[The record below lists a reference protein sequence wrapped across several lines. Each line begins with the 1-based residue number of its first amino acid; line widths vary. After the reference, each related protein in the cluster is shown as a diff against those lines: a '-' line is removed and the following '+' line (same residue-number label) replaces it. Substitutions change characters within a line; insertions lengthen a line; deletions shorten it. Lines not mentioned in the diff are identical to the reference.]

1 MNVPYSWLIELLP
14 ELPDKLGPDPHAL
27 EPIMA
32 MLGTGIE
39 EIVDAPAPP
48 DGVIFGVTLEE
59 NTVLARKIAPDGLL
73 ALPDT
78 HLKALKIDVGDGL
91 PKTVVTG
98 APNARAGIGV
108 AVAVPGTQLAAF
120 QSVDTDGQGT
130 VVGERQIQGVLS
142 WGMACSPKELGIGE
156 YGGGLL
162 ELPATDAKPGTAL
175 SSLWPADHVLDIEVT
190 PNRADSLSVLGIARD
205 IAAYLKL
212 EVKLPSRGLESKHDA
227 NFPVQIELDPK
238 RDADRFIARM
248 AKGVKVGPSPAWL
261 QRRVVNGGMRA
272 INNLVDASNYV
283 MLELG
288 QPTAAYDVRDVPEL
302 TLTVRDAKP
311 GEKVLG
317 LTDLEYEC
325 DERDLLVATPV
336 NGESVP
342 VGIGG
347 ILGAKYSSITD
358 ATTDVI
364 IEAAHWNPVRL
375 RLTGRRLGLAT
386 DALYRFER
394 GVDPNLGVW
403 AADRYMELV
412 QQTGGGEVVPGH
424 RDVGGE
430 KPRVEVQFRPWHANE
445 FLGTN
450 YDAGDMKAAL
460 ERLGFEV
467 VVPLPSASNEVVT
480 IPVGMSVFRDGTLP
494 ELYSFRNVEAERHV
508 NHWLVLSPTW
518 RVNMDLEEDL
528 IEEVARILG
537 YDAIPET
544 IPSFTVNPL
553 TRAADAPMRAMRALK
568 DVFVGVGFQEVVSYT
583 FTHPLEAERTRV
595 PTPVLEIKNP
605 QSSERTHLRTQLVS
619 SLLYAAQVNK
629 GLPNLMLFEVGQVF
643 PMPGSDTDHPG
654 EDHLGLLMSGPLAPK
669 SWGSGV
675 DGDFFAFKGLL
686 EAAAAKLGDA
696 LEVRAL
702 EDVPAFLHPGL
713 AGEIVWNGQS
723 VGVIGAVHPQVA
735 SDLELPQT
743 FVAELK
749 LPLPARE
756 WTFIDPSRQPPAL
769 RDLAIIAPKSV
780 PYSRLETLA
789 RGAAGLLLEGV
800 EPFDVYEGKPIPEG
814 SRSVAIHL
822 SFRAP
827 GRTLTD
833 AEVDAAMQS
842 VIASVRAEGLEI
854 RE

>member
-1 MNVPYSWLIELLP
+1 VNVPYSWLIELLP
-14 ELPDKLGPDPHAL
+14 ELPAKLGNDPHAL
-27 EPIMA
+27 EPVMA

-39 EIVDAPAPP
+39 DILEAPAPQ
-48 DGVIFGVTLEE
+48 DGVVFGVVLEE
-59 NTVLARKIAPDGLL
+59 NTV
-73 ALPDT
+73 PDT
-78 HLKALKIDVGDGL
+78 HLKALKIDVGDGV

-130 VVGERQIQGVLS
+130 VVGIRTIQGIES

-162 ELPATDAKPGTAL
+162 ELPATDAKPGTPLAE
-175 SSLWPADHVLDIEVT
+175 LWPADYVLDIEVT
-190 PNRADSLSVLGIARD
+190 PNRADALSVLGIARD

-212 EVKLPSRGLESKHDA
+212 EVKLPSQGLSSTHDP
-227 NFPVQIELDPK
+227 NFPVKLELDPK

-261 QRRVVNGGMRA
+261 QRRLMNAGMRA

-302 TLTVRDAKP
+302 TLTVRDARK

-394 GVDPNLGVW
+394 GVDPNLSAW

-424 RDVGGE
+424 RDAGGE
-430 KPRVEVQFRPWHANE
+430 KARVEVKFRPSHANE
-445 FLGTN
+445 FLGTS
-450 YDAGDMKAAL
+450 YDPADMKAAL

-467 VVPLPSASNEVVT
+467 IVPSPSASNEVVT
-480 IPVGMSVFRDGTLP
+480 IPVGMSVFRDGMSP
-494 ELYSFRNVEAERHV
+494 ETYSFKNVEAERHV
-508 NHWLVLSPTW
+508 KFWLVHSPTW

-553 TRAADAPMRAMRALK
+553 TKAADAPMRAMRALK

-583 FTHPLEAERTRV
+583 FTHPLEADRARV
-595 PTPVLEIKNP
+595 PSPVLELKNP

-643 PMPGSDTDHPG
+643 PFPGSDTDHPG
-654 EDHLGLLMSGPLAPK
+654 EDHLGLLMSGPLVPRTRLD
-669 SWGSGV
+669 SVG
-675 DGDFFAFKGLL
+675 GDFFTFKGLL
-686 EAAAAKLGDA
+686 ETAAAKLGDK
-696 LEVRAL
+696 LEVRPL
-702 EDVPAFLHPGL
+702 EEAPGFLHPGV
-713 AGEIVWNGQS
+713 AGKIVWNGIV
-723 VGVIGAVHPQVA
+723 VGVIGKLHPQVVLDA
-735 SDLELPQT
+735 DLEWQQT

-749 LPLPARE
+749 LPLPTRE
-756 WTFIDPSRQPPAL
+756 WTFTDPSRQPPAL

-780 PYSRLETLA
+780 PYSKLETLA

-800 EPFDVYEGKPIPEG
+800 EPFDVYEGKPIPDG

-833 AEVDAAMQS
+833 AEVDAAMQA
-842 VIASVRAEGLEI
+842 VISSVRAAGLEI

>member
-1 MNVPYSWLIELLP
+1 MNIPYSWLIELLP
-14 ELPDKLGPDPHAL
+14 DLPAKIGNDPHAL

-39 EIVDAPAPP
+39 EIVDAPAPQ
-48 DGVIFGVTLEE
+48 DGVVFGVVLEA
-59 NTVLARKIAPDGLL
+59 NTV
-73 ALPDT
+73 PDT
-78 HLKALKIDVGDGL
+78 HLMVIKIDVGDGV
-91 PKTVVTG
+91 PKTIVTG

-108 AVAVPGTQLAAF
+108 AVATPGTQLAAF

-130 VVGERQIQGVLS
+130 VVGVRAIQGIES
-142 WGMACSPKELGIGE
+142 WGMVCSPKELGIGE

-162 ELPATDAKPGTAL
+162 ELPATDAKPGTPL
-175 SSLWPADHVLDIEVT
+175 RSLWPADHVLDIEVT

-212 EVKLPSRGLESKHDA
+212 DLKLPSRGLESQHDEH
-227 NFPVQIELDPK
+227 FPVRIEILEPS
-238 RDADRFIARM
+238 ACDRFVTRM

-261 QRRVVNGGMRA
+261 QRRIVNGGMRA

-288 QPTAAYDVRDVPEL
+288 QPTAAYDAKDVPEAL
-302 TLTVRDAKP
+302 IVVRSA
-311 GEKVLG
+311 
-317 LTDLEYEC
+317 
-325 DERDLLVATPV
+325 RD
-336 NGESVP
+336 GESV
-342 VGIGG
+342 VSLDDQTRELSAKDLVITTSVSGESKVIGVAG
-347 ILGAKYSSITD
+347 VIGAAYSAISD

-364 IEAAHWNPVRL
+364 LESAHFDAVKL
-375 RLTGRRLGLAT
+375 RLTARRLGLAT
-386 DALYRFER
+386 DAVYRYER
-394 GVDPNLGVW
+394 GVDPNLSAW

-430 KPRVEVQFRPWHANE
+430 KPRVEVTFRPSHANH

-450 YDAGDMKAAL
+450 YDPRDMKAAL

-467 VVPLPSASNEVVT
+467 QKAPRDMPQMSAGKVFLTFPTFVDNDQPTPSITDEDRREQMAQALEN
-480 IPVGMSVFRDGTLP
+480 R
-494 ELYSFRNVEAERHV
+494 Y
-508 NHWLVLSPTW
+508 WLVRSPTW

-553 TRAADAPMRAMRALK
+553 TKAADAPMKAMRAVK

-583 FTHPLEAERTRV
+583 FTHPGEAAAARV
-595 PTPVLEIKNP
+595 PEPVLEIKNP

-643 PMPGSDTDHPG
+643 PLPGSDTDHPG

-669 SWGSGV
+669 SWGAGV

-686 EAAAAKLGDA
+686 EAAALKLGA
-696 LEVRAL
+696 GMVVRPLENL
-702 EDVPAFLHPGL
+702 PPFLHPGI
-713 AGEIVWNGQS
+713 AGQVFWNGVA
-723 VGVIGAVHPQVA
+723 VGVVGAVHPQVS
-735 SDLELPQT
+735 SDLELPPT

-749 LPLPARE
+749 LPLPGSDWR
-756 WTFIDPSRQPPAL
+756 FIDPSRQPFAR
-769 RDLAIIAPKSV
+769 RDLAIIAPQRWS
-780 PYSRLETLA
+780 YASLEALVHY
-789 RGAAGLLLEGV
+789 AAGVLLHEV
-800 EPFDVYEGKPIPEG
+800 EPFDVYQGASIPDG

-822 SFRAP
+822 KFRAP

-833 AEVDAAMQS
+833 AEVDVAMQA
-842 VIASVRAEGLEI
+842 VISSVRAAGLEI

>member
-1 MNVPYSWLIELLP
+1 MKQTPSY
-14 ELPDKLGPDPHAL
+14 
-27 EPIMA
+27 
-32 MLGTGIE
+32 
-39 EIVDAPAPP
+39 
-48 DGVIFGVTLEE
+48 
-59 NTVLARKIAPDGLL
+59 
-73 ALPDT
+73 T
-78 HLKALKIDVGDGL
+78 HLRVLKIDVGDGV

-98 APNARAGIGV
+98 ASNARAGIGV
-108 AVAVPGTQLAAF
+108 AVATPGTQLAAF

-130 VVGERQIQGVLS
+130 VVGVRAIQGIES

-162 ELPATDAKPGTAL
+162 ELPATDAKPGTPL
-175 SSLWPADHVLDIEVT
+175 SSLWPADHILDIEVT
-190 PNRADSLSVLGIARD
+190 PNRADALSVLGIARD

-212 EVKLPSRGLESKHDA
+212 EMKEPPRGLESSHDA
-227 NFPVQIELDPK
+227 NFPVKLELDPK
-238 RDADRFIARM
+238 RDADRFVARM

-288 QPTAAYDVRDVPEL
+288 QPTAAYDVRDVPGL
-302 TLTVRDAKP
+302 TLEVRNARP

-325 DERDLLVATPV
+325 DERDLLVTTPV

-375 RLTGRRLGLAT
+375 RLTARRLGLAT
-386 DALYRFER
+386 DAVYRFER

-424 RDVGGE
+424 RDEGGE
-430 KPRVEVQFRPWHANE
+430 KPRIRVMFRPSHANN

-450 YDAGDMKAAL
+450 YDYGDMKVAL

-467 VVPLPSASNEVVT
+467 SDVPQNEIHTGLNSSVSGF
-480 IPVGMSVFRDGTLP
+480 VGRTDLSELDADEIKSTLEKMNGLLEDISKKP
-494 ELYSFRNVEAERHV
+494 GMNFGSPARE
-508 NHWLVLSPTW
+508 WLVRSPTW

-544 IPSFTVNPL
+544 VPSFTVNPL
-553 TRAADAPMRAMRALK
+553 TKAADAPMKAMRAVK

-583 FTHPLEAERTRV
+583 FTHPLEAATARV
-595 PTPVLEIKNP
+595 PEPVLELKNP

-643 PMPGSDTDHPG
+643 PLPGSDTDHPG
-654 EDHLGLLMSGPLAPK
+654 EDRLGLLMSGPFAPK
-669 SWGSGV
+669 SWGTGV

-702 EDVPAFLHPGL
+702 EQAVPFLHPGIS
-713 AGEIVWNGQS
+713 GQIVWNG
-723 VGVIGAVHPQVA
+723 VVIGVIGAVHPQVT

-749 LPLPARE
+749 LPLPPRD
-756 WTFIDPSRQPPAL
+756 WTFTDPSRQPPAL

-780 PYSRLETLA
+780 PYQRLEALA
-789 RGAAGLLLEGV
+789 RGAAGLLLETV

-814 SRSVAIHL
+814 LRSVAIHL

-842 VIASVRAEGLEI
+842 VIAAVRAEGLEI

>member
-1 MNVPYSWLIELLP
+1 MNIPYSWLIELLP
-14 ELPDKLGPDPHAL
+14 DLPARIGNDPHAL

-39 EIVDAPAPP
+39 EIVDAPAPQ
-48 DGVIFGVTLEE
+48 DGVIFGVVLEE
-59 NTVLARKIAPDGLL
+59 NTVLARKTAPDGLL

-78 HLKALKIDVGDGL
+78 HLKTLKIDVGDGV
-91 PKTVVTG
+91 PKIIVTG

-120 QSVDTDGQGT
+120 QSIDMDGQGT
-130 VVGERQIQGVLS
+130 VVGVRTIQGIES

-162 ELPATDAKPGTAL
+162 ELPATDAKPGTPL
-175 SSLWPADHVLDIEVT
+175 SSMWPADHVLDIEVT
-190 PNRADSLSVLGIARD
+190 PNRADALSVLGIARD

-212 EVKLPSRGLESKHDA
+212 ELKLPSKGLESQHDEH
-227 NFPVQIELDPK
+227 FPVRLEILEP
-238 RDADRFIARM
+238 ATCDRFVARM
-248 AKGVKVGPSPAWL
+248 AKGVTVGPSPAWL
-261 QRRVVNGGMRA
+261 QRRIVNGGMRA

-288 QPTAAYDVRDVPEL
+288 QPTAAYDAKDVPESL
-302 TLTVRDAKP
+302 IVVRSAQD
-311 GEKVLG
+311 
-317 LTDLEYEC
+317 
-325 DERDLLVATPV
+325 
-336 NGESVP
+336 GESVVSLDDQTRELSAKDLVITTP
-342 VGIGG
+342 VAGESKVIGVAG
-347 ILGAKYSSITD
+347 VIGAAYSAIST

-364 IEAAHWNPVRL
+364 LESAHFDAVRL
-375 RLTGRRLGLAT
+375 RLTARRLGLAT
-386 DALYRFER
+386 DAVYRFER
-394 GVDPNLGVW
+394 GVDPNLSAW
-403 AADRYMELV
+403 AADRYMGLV
-412 QQTGGGEVVPGH
+412 QQTGGGEVVAGH

-430 KPRVEVQFRPWHANE
+430 KPRVEVEFRPWYANE
-445 FLGTN
+445 FLGTR
-450 YDAGDMKAAL
+450 YDENEMKAAL
-460 ERLGFEV
+460 DRLGFEV
-467 VVPLPSASNEVVT
+467 GPL
-480 IPVGMSVFRDGTLP
+480 DGWKVIKSSFAKKLSP
-494 ELYSFRNVEAERHV
+494 EEYDERRKQ
-508 NHWLVLSPTW
+508 NLEKPEWLVRSPTW

-553 TRAADAPMRAMRALK
+553 TKAADAPMRAMRAVK

-583 FTHPLEAERTRV
+583 FTHALEAERARV
-595 PTPVLEIKNP
+595 PAPVLELKNP

-629 GLPNLMLFEVGQVF
+629 SMPSLMLFEVGQVF
-643 PMPGSDTDHPG
+643 PLPGSDTDHPG
-654 EDHLGLLMSGPLAPK
+654 EDRLGLLMSGPFAPK
-669 SWGSGV
+669 SWRSGV

-686 EAAAAKLGDA
+686 EVAAAKLGAA
-696 LEVRAL
+696 LEVRTLKDA
-702 EDVPAFLHPGL
+702 PGFLHPGI
-713 AGEIVWNGQS
+713 AGQIVWNG
-723 VGVIGAVHPQVA
+723 VVIGVIGAVHPQVTA
-735 SDLELPQT
+735 DLELPQT

-749 LPLPARE
+749 LPLPPRE
-756 WTFIDPSRQPPAL
+756 WTFTDPSRQPPAL
-769 RDLAIIAPKSV
+769 RDLAIIAPKNV
-780 PYSRLETLA
+780 PYQRLLKLA
-789 RGAAGLLLEGV
+789 KDAAGLLLEGV

-833 AEVDAAMQS
+833 AEVDAAMQA
-842 VIASVRAEGLEI
+842 VIAAVRAEGLEI